1 MGSEKV
7 KNVRIFFNI
16 FKNLPLCGLQWPQPR
31 RSCPPGPAAPA
42 RQSPTNPPRIGLSG
56 HLEMGDMLGLLQV
69 TSNPK
74 RTKRMSCWGSEC
86 CRPEKPWPD
95 GQEID
100 LRRKINLKRAMIQM
114 GIGQDTCLGP
124 RFCFAK
130 NTTSTRCQCTLYF
143 HTRTILIDT
152 SQVLF
157 LALSLRLLTTCCL
170 LEEVDNQDL
179 TLQGEA
185 ALPPFKYAFL
195 SFHVSKIFANLFKSE
210 EGDNQLV

>member
-1 MGSEKV
+1 MASTK
-7 KNVRIFFNI
+7 KI
-16 FKNLPLCGLQWPQPR
+16 LST
-31 RSCPPGPAAPA
+31 RSCCSRKAI
-42 RQSPTNPPRIGLSG
+42 SNKSTLIWLSG
-56 HLEMGDMLGLLQV
+56 QVVIWKWVTPLV

-74 RTKRMSCWGSEC
+74 RTKRMSFRGSEC
-86 CRPEKPWPD
+86 RRPEKPWPD

-157 LALSLRLLTTCCL
+157 LALSL
-170 LEEVDNQDL
+170 
-179 TLQGEA
+179 
-185 ALPPFKYAFL
+185 
-195 SFHVSKIFANLFKSE
+195 
-210 EGDNQLV
+210 